1 MLQDDQIPMAMALA
15 AAEKLN
21 ARYRCTRQAIPG
33 PNQLGWKVAHIREV
47 GLGYAG
53 SLEGMSLDRIIDHMK
68 RFLSPGNMFLVPK
81 EYAGVAETPEFLDTF
96 RERTVQEAEALPRRS
111 P

>member
-1 MLQDDQIPMAMALA
+1 MLQNDQIPIAMALA
-15 AAEKLN
+15 AAEKAD

-33 PNQLGWKVAHIREV
+33 PNQLGWKVAHIVDV
-47 GLGYAG
+47 GLGYTG
-53 SLEGMSLDRIIDHMK
+53 SLEAMSLERISDHMK

-96 RERTVQEAEALPRRS
+96 RERAVQEAES